1 MFSLIFHAYM
11 IFNLAYRTQ
20 LITALN
26 AKPQRSNSNIRRT
39 TSQATS
45 KLPLARKTFKKAD
58 YPNVKHW
65 ERRQNDA
72 VQFAVIKVYDS
83 DFSDSDSD
91 SNEGTTKRERG
102 VLAFLEDK
110 NGKVIDR
117 HERKRL
123 YSELRGFWND
133 NIDSNCPP
141 DNWSSAGATL
151 RDKFRDVLEEKF
163 PFLCLCT
170 GRWKVEA
177 LWKKNYHSWKRS
189 LLARQAR
196 KTPLVAGSSDKG
208 KRKRKESLEPANLNS
223 LDETEA
229 LLDAPQPK
237 KAKTGMASIPIA
249 GPSQL
254 VCRLIDN
261 ARLSV
266 TAATNYFFSTQFDRQ

>member
-1 MFSLIFHAYM
+1 M
-11 IFNLAYRTQ
+11 IFKLTYRTQ

-39 TSQATS
+39 LSQAT
-45 KLPLARKTFKKAD
+45 KPLRKTLKKSD

-91 SNEGTTKRERG
+91 SNEGITKRESG

-196 KTPLVAGSSDKG
+196 KTPLVTGSSDKGG
-208 KRKRKESLEPANLNS
+208 KRKRKESLEPANS
-223 LDETEA
+223 LDKTEVS
-229 LLDAPQPK
+229 LDHDAPQPK
-237 KAKTGMASIPIA
+237 KAKTGMASIESIPIA

-254 VCRLIDN
+254 VCQLIDN
-261 ARLSV
+261 ARLSF
-266 TAATNYFFSTQFDRQ
+266 TAGATTNNFFSTQFD

>member
-1 MFSLIFHAYM
+1 M
-11 IFNLAYRTQ
+11 IFKLAYKTR

-39 TSQATS
+39 PSQATS
-45 KLPLARKTFKKAD
+45 KPPRKTLRKSD

-83 DFSDSDSD
+83 DFSDCDSD
-91 SNEGTTKRERG
+91 SNDNEGVTKRESG

-110 NGKVIDR
+110 NGKVIDH
-117 HERKRL
+117 HEKKRL
-123 YSELRGFWND
+123 YAELRGFWND

-196 KTPLVAGSSDKG
+196 KMPLVTGSSDKGG
-208 KRKRKESLEPANLNS
+208 KRKRKESLEPANSQDEIEVS
-223 LDETEA
+223 LDE
-229 LLDAPQPK
+229 PQPK
-237 KAKTGMASIPIA
+237 KPKTGMGSLPVA
-249 GPSQL
+249 GPSQS
-254 VCRLIDN
+254 VCQLIDN
-261 ARLSV
+261 AHPIV
-266 TAATNYFFSTQFDRQ
+266 TTATNYFLALNSTEKCDT

>member
-1 MFSLIFHAYM
+1 
-11 IFNLAYRTQ
+11 
-20 LITALN
+20 
-26 AKPQRSNSNIRRT
+26 
-39 TSQATS
+39 
-45 KLPLARKTFKKAD
+45 
-58 YPNVKHW
+58 VKHW

-72 VQFAVIKVYDS
+72 VQFAVIKVYDTDIS
-83 DFSDSDSD
+83 DCDSD
-91 SNEGTTKRERG
+91 SNDNEGITKRESG
-102 VLAFLEDK
+102 VLAFLEEE

-123 YSELRGFWND
+123 YAELRGFWND

-163 PFLCLCT
+163 PFLCLCN

-196 KTPLVAGSSDKG
+196 KTPLVTGTSSDKGG
-208 KRKRKESLEPANLNS
+208 KRKRKESLEPEPQAENFWDEAGVS
-223 LDETEA
+223 LQV
-229 LLDAPQPK
+229 DAPQPK
-237 KAKTGMASIPIA
+237 KAKTGTASIPIA

-254 VCRLIDN
+254 VRVMLI
-261 ARLSV
+261 
-266 TAATNYFFSTQFDRQ
+266 

>member
-1 MFSLIFHAYM
+1 M
-11 IFNLAYRTQ
+11 
-20 LITALN
+20 
-26 AKPQRSNSNIRRT
+26 
-39 TSQATS
+39 
-45 KLPLARKTFKKAD
+45 
-58 YPNVKHW
+58 KHW

-83 DFSDSDSD
+83 DLSDSDSD
-91 SNEGTTKRERG
+91 SNGGITKRESG

-123 YSELRGFWND
+123 YAELRGFWND

-141 DNWSSAGATL
+141 DNWSSAGSTL

-196 KTPLVAGSSDKG
+196 KTPLVTDNSDKSG
-208 KRKRKESLEPANLNS
+208 KRKRKESLEPANS
-223 LDETEA
+223 QDETEVS
-229 LLDAPQPK
+229 LDASAPQPK
-237 KAKTGMASIPIA
+237 KAKAGMASIPIA

-254 VCRLIDN
+254 VCQLIDK
-261 ARLSV
+261 AHISI
-266 TAATNYFFSTQFDRQ
+266 TATTNIFFSIQLD